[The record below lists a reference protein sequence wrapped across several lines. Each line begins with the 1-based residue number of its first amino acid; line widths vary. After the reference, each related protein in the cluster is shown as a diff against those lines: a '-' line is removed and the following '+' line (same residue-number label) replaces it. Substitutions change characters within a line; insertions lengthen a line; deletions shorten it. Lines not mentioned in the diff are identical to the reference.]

1 MYAVNDDDFIPNCD
15 IINEK
20 EQVCLL
26 VGSAIENPVVY
37 MQVIQVYNF
46 NCILNIWFLTFLG
59 MYWKII

>member
-1 MYAVNDDDFIPNCD
+1 MYAANDDDFIPNCD

-37 MQVIQVYNF
+37 MQVIQV
-46 NCILNIWFLTFLG
+46 
-59 MYWKII
+59 

>member
-1 MYAVNDDDFIPNCD
+1 MVLKYIIYIFFILIIYIYTANDDEFIPNCD

-37 MQVIQVYNF
+37 MQVIQV
-46 NCILNIWFLTFLG
+46 
-59 MYWKII
+59 